1 MSLFGF
7 SRQPDINQG
16 VTQYQNTPGAILLDV
31 RTPQE
36 YREGHIPA
44 SHNVP
49 LQDLESVVFVAED
62 MDAPLFVYCHSGA
75 RSRQAT
81 LLLQQMGYTKVYNI
95 GGITAYTGTVEK

>member
-49 LQDLESVVFVAED
+49 LQDLESVAFVTED
-62 MDAPLFVYCHSGA
+62 MDAPLFVYCRSGA